1 MGIQT
6 GTGNLVIDPDDL
18 QLTHRG
24 KTIAVKIRVL
34 DAPYIIGCIKGSNG
48 SWQANASLDD
58 DTFVNSGVTPET
70 EVAKYGSARE
80 WVRQIVLPRLQGW
93 LDALF
98 PPTGTAKTALEQIA
112 SEVMGIKLIIN
123 TDGSITA
130 SMK

>member
-80 WVRQIVLPRLQGW
+80 WVRQVVLPRLQGW

-98 PPTGTAKTALEQIA
+98 PPTGTTKTALEQIA

-130 SMK
+130 TM